1 MAESKFSEDENP
13 ASVENAQ
20 QEEDFEI
27 EIEDDTPEED
37 KGKEPMPKELV
48 KELEDDELE
57 DYSDKVK
64 TRLKQMKKVYHDE
77 RRAKETAD
85 RERQEAVN
93 FAQKIFEENKKLKAS
108 LTSGEKT
115 YIDTVKNA
123 AGLEL
128 EMARKMYKEAYDS
141 GDSDKIV
148 DAQEKLANANYRV
161 QRANEYRPA
170 LQETE
175 NDVKYGV
182 TTGTCC
188 AS

>member
-64 TRLKQMKKVYHDE
+64 SRLKADE
-77 RRAKETAD
+77 EGLSRRA
-85 RERQEAVN
+85 
-93 FAQKIFEENKKLKAS
+93 
-108 LTSGEKT
+108 
-115 YIDTVKNA
+115 
-123 AGLEL
+123 
-128 EMARKMYKEAYDS
+128 
-141 GDSDKIV
+141 
-148 DAQEKLANANYRV
+148 
-161 QRANEYRPA
+161 P
-170 LQETE
+170 
-175 NDVKYGV
+175 
-182 TTGTCC
+182 C
-188 AS
+188 